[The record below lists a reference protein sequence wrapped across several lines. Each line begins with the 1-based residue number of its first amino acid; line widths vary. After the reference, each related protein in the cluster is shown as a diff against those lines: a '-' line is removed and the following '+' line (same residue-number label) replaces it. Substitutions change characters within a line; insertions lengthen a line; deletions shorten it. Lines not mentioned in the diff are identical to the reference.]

1 MQKELR
7 DHYMGRT
14 IDLSVEGYGASQHT
28 RIRVNGLDVSDQ
40 VARHNP
46 GAPSTDLGLVIQ
58 KVRKLIDGSLL

>member
-40 VARHNP
+40 VARHAQGGP
-46 GAPSTDLGLVIQ
+46 LTDLGLVILR
-58 KVRKLIDGSLL
+58 VRKMIDDSLL